1 MKKCL
6 LVTILFLGILPV
18 ASARNPKYEKMLYI
32 QAQEKSLFTVHY
44 TLESR
49 AENPEL
55 WHQYVLDIGKQSSH
69 FYDWN
74 EYVDRL
80 INDSICRANGQNPI
94 EGRYDI
100 RSLGVKGFHPNPTHL
115 HVLKNMKEGDY
126 LLVADMIASFG
137 APSFV
142 YYQEPIAD
150 YGWEMMEGDSIIG
163 GYPCQ
168 KAQMTYRGHT
178 WEVWFTPEIAVSDGP
193 WKLCG
198 LPGLILDAADK
209 EGDYHFMFTGLEN
222 DTDREILLST
232 YHMKRTTAPNMYK
245 MFLKAD
251 EEALARMPT
260 DISLRMGKAK
270 PRIRLLEH
278 LSEK

>member
-1 MKKCL
+1 ML
-6 LVTILFLGILPV
+6 YFLPYT
-18 ASARNPKYEKMLYI
+18 SARNPKYEKMLYI

-74 EYVDRL
+74 EYVDKQ
-80 INDSICRANGQNPI
+80 INDSVCRANGQNPI
-94 EGRYDI
+94 EGRYDF
-100 RSLGVKGFHPNPTHL
+100 RSLGVKGFHPNPTYL
-115 HVLKNMKEGDY
+115 HVLKNMKEGDS

-137 APSFV
+137 GPSFV
-142 YYQEPIAD
+142 YYQEPIED
-150 YGWEMMEGDSIIG
+150 YNWEMMEGDSIIG

-222 DTDREILLST
+222 AADREILFDNS
-232 YHMKRTTAPNMYK
+232 KSKKTTAKDMYK
-245 MFLKAD
+245 MFVKAD
-251 EEALARMPT
+251 EEAYARMPA
-260 DISLRMGKAK
+260 DMLLHMGNKK
-270 PRIRLLEH
+270 PRLRLLEH